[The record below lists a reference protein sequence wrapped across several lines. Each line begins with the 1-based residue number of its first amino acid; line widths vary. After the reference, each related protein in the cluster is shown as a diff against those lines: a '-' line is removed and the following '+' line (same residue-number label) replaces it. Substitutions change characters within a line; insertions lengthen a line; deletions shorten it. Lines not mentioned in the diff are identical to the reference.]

1 MRRNPI
7 AIARRRRRFGL
18 ERLHIGTKCSG
29 VGSGVNRDVDQPP
42 ALHVSFTLLDIFF
55 FLTTLPRLRKKIAIL
70 PHSPREFVA
79 MSISSISSSP
89 AHAAQAASVTP
100 PSAPPQ
106 APAKVDSDGGR
117 EGGGSSARPGRLNI

>member
-29 VGSGVNRDVDQPP
+29 VGSGVNRDVDHPP

-55 FLTTLPRLRKKIAIL
+55 FLHAGTPLPRLRKKSRCSHTLRESLSPCPFPAFLRRRRTLLRPL
-70 PHSPREFVA
+70 P
-79 MSISSISSSP
+79 
-89 AHAAQAASVTP
+89 
-100 PSAPPQ
+100 
-106 APAKVDSDGGR
+106 
-117 EGGGSSARPGRLNI
+117 

>member
-55 FLTTLPRLRKKIAIL
+55 VLHARTTLPRLRKKIAML
-70 PHSPREFVA
+70 PHSPREFVV

-89 AHAAQAASVTP
+89 AHAAQAASVTHP
-100 PSAPPQ
+100 
-106 APAKVDSDGGR
+106 
-117 EGGGSSARPGRLNI
+117 